1 MGLRTKIL
9 RALRARRASRAA
21 TKPRAPEV
29 FEPMLDREQIIC
41 EANLVLPIQH
51 LTLER
56 IRALSMIETLPTEL
70 VEQIAS
76 YLIHDYKPPRED
88 DEMSV
93 DFGGCVELSS
103 LAKFRQ
109 TSQSIHQK
117 TDLLFARCFETH
129 VVTFTN
135 SGILRLLEMATCEY
149 IRSRVRFLIFMAPDP
164 DRAPAY
170 GDDDALFKVA
180 LSAYS
185 QNQHVSEW
193 LRYDPTNTTIDVAAM
208 IAAAMKRLQLVSI
221 FVAPNLI
228 KQYSMGHR
236 HRDWGLDAHPPTV
249 IFNAMILSGL
259 QLEQFDMGIPE
270 WGSYAGMMPATNCLN
285 VFKLRHWAL
294 EDLTSI
300 TLVLSKPMCK

>member
-9 RALRARRASRAA
+9 RALRVRRARRAA

-29 FEPMLDREQIIC
+29 SEPMLDREQTIC
-41 EANLVLPIQH
+41 EANLVLPVQH
-51 LTLER
+51 LTLEC
-56 IRALSMIETLPTEL
+56 IRALSTIETLPTEL

-76 YLIHDYKPPRED
+76 YLICNYKPPRED
-88 DEMSV
+88 DKISV

-103 LAKFRQ
+103 LARFRQ
-109 TSQSIHQK
+109 TSRSIHQK
-117 TDLLFARCFETH
+117 TGLLFARCFETH

-135 SGILRLLEMATCEY
+135 SGILGLLEMATCEY
-149 IRSRVRFLIFMAPDP
+149 IRFRVRFLIFMAPDP
-164 DRAPAY
+164 DRTSAY
-170 GDDDALFKVA
+170 GDDDALYKDA

-185 QNQHVSEW
+185 QNQNVFER
-193 LRYDPTNTTIDVAAM
+193 LRYDPTNTTMDV
-208 IAAAMKRLQLVSI
+208 AAMKRLQLVSI
-221 FVAPNLI
+221 FVAPNLV
-228 KQYSMGHR
+228 KQHSMGYRHR
-236 HRDWGLDAHPPTV
+236 HWGLDAHPPTV

-259 QLEQFDMGIPE
+259 QLEQFDMGIPD
-270 WGSYAGMMPATNCLN
+270 WGSYAGMMPAANCLN